1 MGRAIEKT
9 IEEYKTISGK
19 SPLGE
24 WFDALADKRTQALIF
39 TRLDRLKIGLLGAVR
54 NVGEGVH
61 EIKIDCGPGY
71 RIYFGNDGEWLVML
85 LAGGTKKPRHQ
96 IYRRPSFIGTIIKI
110 RKMWGGKNMSKNKL
124 TTSYQDH
131 LISKL
136 SDPELASEYLN
147 MVIDEVKNDAPE
159 DVQSLLLIAIKNVV
173 QAQGG
178 ISQLA
183 ESVGLSRQSIHH
195 MLSEKGNPT
204 LSSLINILEASGI
217 KINFQPG
224 KKKAV

>member
-1 MGRAIEKT
+1 MA
-9 IEEYKTISGK
+9 K
-19 SPLGE
+19 S
-24 WFDALADKRTQALIF
+24 
-39 TRLDRLKIGLLGAVR
+39 
-54 NVGEGVH
+54 
-61 EIKIDCGPGY
+61 
-71 RIYFGNDGEWLVML
+71 
-85 LAGGTKKPRHQ
+85 
-96 IYRRPSFIGTIIKI
+96 
-110 RKMWGGKNMSKNKL
+110 KL

-131 LISKL
+131 LINKL

-147 MVIDEVKNDAPE
+147 AVIDEFKNDSSE
-159 DVQSLLLIAIKNVV
+159 DAQSLLLLAIKNVV

-178 ISQLA
+178 ITQLA

-217 KINFQPG
+217 KISFQPG